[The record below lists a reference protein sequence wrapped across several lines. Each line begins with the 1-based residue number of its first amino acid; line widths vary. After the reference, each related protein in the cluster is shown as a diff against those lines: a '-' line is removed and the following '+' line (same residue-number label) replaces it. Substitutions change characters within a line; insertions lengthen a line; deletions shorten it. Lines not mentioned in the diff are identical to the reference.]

1 MKIERRYWDSDC
13 FLSWLNNESGKAD
26 LCGDV
31 LVEASE
37 GKILIVTS
45 ALTITE
51 VLKLK
56 GKNKIPVDQEK
67 KVIDFFRSEYIV
79 IRNVTRYIAECA
91 RNYVWYNGINPK
103 DAIHVATAID
113 ARLTIFNTFDAALI
127 SKSNTIGDPPLLIEK
142 PGVFQRKL
150 HLDRS

>member
-1 MKIERRYWDSDC
+1 MKKERRYWDSDC
-13 FLSWLNNESGKAD
+13 FLSWLNDEPGKAD

-31 LVEASE
+31 LVETSE

-56 GKNKIPVDQEK
+56 GKSKIPVEQEK
-67 KVIDFFRSEYIV
+67 EVIDFFRNEYIV

-103 DAIHVATAID
+103 DAIHVATAVD
-113 ARLTIFNTFDAALI
+113 DKLTLLNTFDSGLI
-127 SKSNTIGDPPLLIEK
+127 SKSNTIGKPPLLIET
-142 PGVFQRKL
+142 PRVFQRKL
-150 HLDRS
+150 HLDGS